1 MYFPCEIYK
10 NRFETS
16 VTLKYAKKYLIY
28 NKISSLLNF
37 CLCSLCTS
45 VENQERILLQK
56 YKDVTAYRKTSP

>member
-28 NKISSLLNF
+28 NKISSLI
-37 CLCSLCTS
+37 CSLCTS

-56 YKDVTAYRKTSP
+56 NKDVTAYRKTSP